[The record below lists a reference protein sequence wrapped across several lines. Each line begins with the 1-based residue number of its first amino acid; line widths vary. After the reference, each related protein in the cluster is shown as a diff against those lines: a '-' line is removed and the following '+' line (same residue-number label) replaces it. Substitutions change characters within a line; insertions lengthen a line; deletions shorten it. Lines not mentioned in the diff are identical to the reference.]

1 MSTTEE
7 NECCYR
13 KYCVLFKQGVL
24 HESLKEIFFPFI
36 NKKYDNY
43 TNKESRKK
51 TNNKNQT
58 QRNIYVPKLSLYYC
72 GFLQKFY
79 KPGTI
84 PYDLIIKEQI
94 IFLLEVT
101 SSDFRIIYPCI

>member
-51 TNNKNQT
+51 
-58 QRNIYVPKLSLYYC
+58 
-72 GFLQKFY
+72 
-79 KPGTI
+79 
-84 PYDLIIKEQI
+84 LIIKIRLRETFMFPNYLYIIVDFCKNSTNLEQ
-94 IFLLEVT
+94 FLM
-101 SSDFRIIYPCI
+101 I